1 MQKENIIMASY
12 TVELS
17 PALVNLGTEGS
28 LDTSVVNGNSIQR
41 TVHGMYFHAGGEF
54 KMVGRIAD
62 GGSFTDTIESISDL
76 DFIV

>member
-1 MQKENIIMASY
+1 MSTF

-28 LDTSVVNGNSIQR
+28 LDTSVYNGNSLQR
-41 TVHGMYFHAGGEF
+41 SVHGIMVVNTGERKIAGR
-54 KMVGRIAD
+54 VLD

-76 DFIV
+76 DFIA

>member
-1 MQKENIIMASY
+1 MSSY

-28 LDTSVVNGNSIQR
+28 LDTSVVGGNSIQR
-41 TVHGMYFHAGGEF
+41 SVHGMMILNGTDRKMAGR
-54 KMVGRIAD
+54 VAD
-62 GGSFTDTIESISDL
+62 GGSFTDTIEGISDL